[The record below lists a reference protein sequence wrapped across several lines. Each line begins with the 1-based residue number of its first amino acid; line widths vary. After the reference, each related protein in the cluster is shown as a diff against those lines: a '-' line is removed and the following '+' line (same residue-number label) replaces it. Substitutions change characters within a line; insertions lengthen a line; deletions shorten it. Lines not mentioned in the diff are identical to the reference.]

1 MDNAITIDEIIDFIA
16 SKFSPATDLADSDCT
31 FTTDQ
36 ILIQLFAHFGDLP
49 YSKEQIVNGLKL
61 SGFKYDCPDGQLNF
75 VWVFKEK
82 I

>member
-1 MDNAITIDEIIDFIA
+1 MENAITIDEIINFIGT
-16 SKFSPATDLADSDCT
+16 KFYPAEDLADSD
-31 FTTDQ
+31 FSISTDQ
-36 ILIQLFAHFGDLP
+36 LLIHIYTHFGDLP

-61 SGFKYDCPDGQLNF
+61 SGYKYDCPPGNLNF